1 MRMGGFFIPMK
12 QILRDQRL
20 WLLAGWGIVVFV
32 VARLLVSPALAI
44 NLVVKGGY
52 WLVLAN
58 FVFFAAVVW
67 RLVRDHWKACSWGK
81 TEWAAAALILAVTV
95 MWQSHESRGFKILA
109 DEVLLLGTSM
119 DMHLEREATY
129 PIRATDVQGPFQ
141 ILQGVLDKRPLF
153 FPFVV
158 SLVHDLTGYRASNSF
173 YMNMALGVIFLG
185 LVYGLARRIGGNP
198 WAGVL
203 GVMLFAGLPLM
214 SQQAAGGGF
223 ELLNLVMIATVI
235 WLACRFAEKPD
246 EDTTAAL
253 CLSTALL
260 AQTRYESA
268 LFIVPV
274 AALIVWSWVRSG
286 NVILPRS
293 IWLLP
298 VFLMP
303 YVLQNRQ
310 FESDASLWEL
320 AGQGSGATTPFALEY
335 LPDNLG
341 HALEF
346 FFDTSGFQPNSI
358 YFAALGLLAL
368 PLFGIWITRVLRN
381 PKQVAPTD
389 IVIATM
395 GLGLFGLTGLVLIYF
410 WGQFDHPVIH
420 RLSLPLHFVMMLAI
434 IVVLA
439 RWVKWPQKWKAL
451 CALSL
456 IALLA
461 RGVPAMAKRAYEMD
475 YLPAREMAWRQEF
488 LERFPE
494 RDYLF
499 IDQDSVFWITNRVTA
514 TPIKQAQIRKEGL
527 MYHLKNH
534 SFSAMYVFQRFKVDD
549 QTGELVLEPA
559 DELGADF
566 ELEPVWEKRVATLVF
581 GRISRVKAIR
591 DETQSIEA
599 SEYASPAK
607 GEQRTSEQLEK
618 AKAQYFENWIEQLP

>member
-1 MRMGGFFIPMK
+1 
-12 QILRDQRL
+12 
-20 WLLAGWGIVVFV
+20 
-32 VARLLVSPALAI
+32 
-44 NLVVKGGY
+44 
-52 WLVLAN
+52 
-58 FVFFAAVVW
+58 
-67 RLVRDHWKACSWGK
+67 
-81 TEWAAAALILAVTV
+81 
-95 MWQSHESRGFKILA
+95 
-109 DEVLLLGTSM
+109 
-119 DMHLEREATY
+119 
-129 PIRATDVQGPFQ
+129 
-141 ILQGVLDKRPLF
+141 
-153 FPFVV
+153 
-158 SLVHDLTGYRASNSF
+158 
-173 YMNMALGVIFLG
+173 
-185 LVYGLARRIGGNP
+185 
-198 WAGVL
+198 L

-214 SQQAAGGGF
+214 AQQAAGGGF
-223 ELLNLVMIATVI
+223 ELLNLVMIASVI
-235 WLACRFAEKPD
+235 WLACRYVEKPNP
-246 EDTTAAL
+246 DTTAAL
-253 CLSTALL
+253 CLGTTLL

-274 AALIVWSWVRSG
+274 AALIVWNWVRSG
-286 NVILPRS
+286 RVLLPRS

-310 FESDASLWEL
+310 FENNESLWEL
-320 AGQGSGATTPFALEY
+320 AGQGSGATTPFSLDN

-341 HALEF
+341 HALAF

-358 YFAALGLLAL
+358 TFAILGLLAL
-368 PLFGIWITRVLRN
+368 PFFGIWITRVLRD
-381 PKQVAPTD
+381 PKPVAPTD
-389 IVIATM
+389 TVIAIM
-395 GLGLFGLTGLVLIYF
+395 GLGLLGVTGLLLIYF

-439 RWVKWPQKWKAL
+439 RWVKWAQKWKAL

-461 RGVPAMAKRAYEMD
+461 HGLPVMAKRAYEMD

-534 SFSAMYVFQRFKVDD
+534 SFSAMYVFQRFKVND

-559 DELGADF
+559 DELGVDF
-566 ELEPVWEKRVATLVF
+566 ELEPVWEKRIATLVI
-581 GRISRVKAIR
+581 GRISRVKKIR
-591 DETQSIEA
+591 DETQSVEA
-599 SEYASPAK
+599 SDYATPAE
-607 GEQRTSEQLEK
+607 GERRTSKQLEK
-618 AKAQYFENWIEQLP
+618 AKALYFENWIEQLP